1 MNWERM
7 VLGHP
12 GRHLGRWRWPLL
24 GVGGAV
30 LAVLWAS
37 LGDWTYAGIAAAA
50 AVLGAAMTARSFL

>member
-24 GVGGAV
+24 GVGGLV
-30 LAVLWAS
+30 LGVLWAS
-37 LGDWTYAGIAAAA
+37 IGDWTYAAVAA
-50 AVLGAAMTARSFL
+50 AVGVGGAFMTARSFL